1 MFEAL
6 LRKRRSVRKFK
17 NTPIPEETVD
27 RLIRAALL
35 SPSSRNIRPWRFI
48 VVEDPSRIERLAQC
62 KTHGSGFLKTAKVA
76 VAVLAELEECDVWV
90 EDTSIAAAV
99 LLFQAE
105 ALGLGACWCQVRK
118 RFHRDGRS
126 SESYVRSVLDI
137 PESFAVDSIIGV
149 GVPDEQ
155 IPPYTDAD
163 LRFEKVFRDDFR
175 TPFFKN
181 PR

>member
-1 MFEAL
+1 MFEEL
-6 LRKRRSVRKFK
+6 LRKRRSIRKFE
-17 NTPIPEETVD
+17 NTPIPKETVN
-27 RLIRAALL
+27 RLIRTALL

-48 VVEDPSRIERLAQC
+48 VVEDPARIGRLAQC

-76 VAVLAELEECDVWV
+76 VAVLAEIDASDVWV

-118 RFHRDGRS
+118 RFHQDEVT
-126 SESYVRSVLDI
+126 SESYVRSVLDV
-137 PESFAVDSIIGV
+137 PESFSVAAIIGI
-149 GVPDEQ
+149 GVPGEQ
-155 IPPYTDAD
+155 VSPYTDAD
-163 LRFEKVFRDDFR
+163 LRFEKVFRDDFQ

-181 PR
+181 PA